1 MSDFFLG
8 CDVSKG
14 YGDFVF
20 LNACKKVVESGFQLD
35 DTSEGH
41 AKLCTFFESFYKAH
55 ENATIY
61 FGLEST
67 GGYETNWLALLR
79 RLSADYAL
87 KVTRVDPLAVK
98 RYREALKKNV
108 VTDSVSAYTIA
119 HYLGSFFHE
128 LNFEQD
134 IEFGAMRRQ
143 WNLIQLLIKQSTQ
156 LSNELGFLMY
166 QSHPDLVRFCKYG
179 VPKWVLYVLEKY
191 PTSACL
197 ARAKASVVAKIPG
210 ISLEEAATII
220 TDAKNGV
227 ASCVSKTDEAI
238 ISVAVRQLINLTE
251 AIAEQ
256 KKLLLKT
263 CSTPEV
269 KLLASI
275 PGIGEYSAIGVMAT
289 IIHIDRFLNP
299 KKLAAFCGIN
309 PVFKES
315 GDGRTVS
322 RMSKRG
328 HSQPRAI
335 LYMAVLSGLRCNEI
349 IKKTYQRCIDRGM
362 KPKAAIVVCMHK
374 LLRVVY
380 GVLTSKKT
388 FDPTIDERYQKR
400 NVGIK
405 KEIIKDGRRRMQS
418 YDSTAPISK
427 RQKQIR
433 EREIAKKSEPQRN
446 SVPVC
451 GVIEPL
457 ASQKNTKILTTDAKK
472 KDTFASVGVIIKELV
487 EADFHV

>member
-1 MSDFFLG
+1 MADFFLG

-14 YGDFVF
+14 YGDFMF
-20 LNACKKVVESGFQLD
+20 LDSRKKVVESGFQLD
-35 DTSEGH
+35 DTAEGH
-41 AKLCTFFESFYKAH
+41 AKLCTFFEDFYKAH

-67 GGYETNWLALLR
+67 GGYENNWLALLK
-79 RLSADYAL
+79 RLSGAYAL

-98 RYREALKKNV
+98 KYREALKKNV

-119 HYLGSFFHE
+119 HYLGSFCRE

-166 QSHPDLVRFCKYG
+166 QSHPELVRFCKDG
-179 VPKWVLYVLEKY
+179 TPKWILHLLEKY
-191 PTSACL
+191 PTSVCL
-197 ARAKASVVAKIPG
+197 ARAKASVVAKIPY
-210 ISLEEAATII
+210 IALEQATTLIKN
-220 TDAKNGV
+220 AKNNV

-238 ISVAVRQLINLTE
+238 MKVATRQLINLNDT
-251 AIAEQ
+251 IAEQ

-275 PGIGEYSAIGVMAT
+275 PGIGEYSAIGLMAT
-289 IIHIDRFLNP
+289 IIHIERFTNA
-299 KKLAAFCGIN
+299 KKLASFCGLH

-315 GDGRTVS
+315 GDGRTVP

-335 LYMAVLSGLRCNEI
+335 LYMAVLSGLGYNEV
-349 IKKTYQRCIDRGM
+349 IKKTYERNIAKGM
-362 KPKAAIVVCMHK
+362 KPKAAIGVCMHK
-374 LLRVVY
+374 LLRIIY
-380 GVLTSKKT
+380 GILTSKKP
-388 FDPTIDERYQKR
+388 FDPTIDEGYQNRSIQK
-400 NVGIK
+400 K
-405 KEIIKDGRRRMQS
+405 KETNCINKRRMQS
-418 YDSTAPISK
+418 YDSTAPISR
-427 RQKQIR
+427 RQKKNR
-433 EREIAKKSEPQRN
+433 GAEKGRKSEPQRK
-446 SVPVC
+446 SIPEC
-451 GVIEPL
+451 EVIEPL
-457 ASQKNTKILTTDAKK
+457 PLEEHTIYLNANATQKNFPVSIGKIINKL
-472 KDTFASVGVIIKELV
+472 E
-487 EADFHV
+487 EANFHV